1 MSIYGHFTQ
10 QYYGNKIDFP
20 VNSFLISG
28 TSFYKNELLNI
39 TYETELKMKEEK
51 DNKYDCNA
59 ICIMKDNSIIGY
71 VPNKD
76 TIKDICKDNINEKL
90 KIINIKIINGNTGI
104 RVIPNCFYEY
114 DPILEKQILFC
125 D

>member
-90 KIINIKIINGNTGI
+90 KIINIKIINFYLI
-104 RVIPNCFYEY
+104 LRVCLGLKITNKIVKSTTCA
-114 DPILEKQILFC
+114 
-125 D
+125 